1 VSSQSAGHRLGVL
14 GPALCSLHGAADGI
28 TDITSGTV
36 TIPGMAGFTTR
47 PGYDLPTGLGT
58 VGNARQFTAA
68 LARTSGPAARE
79 RHPAE
84 AFLWPA

>member
-14 GPALCSLHGAADGI
+14 GPALYSLHGEADGI
-28 TDITSGTV
+28 TDITSGTD

-58 VGNARQFTAA
+58 VGKCPPVHRRAGPRQPPG
-68 LARTSGPAARE
+68 LRGP
-79 RHPAE
+79 
-84 AFLWPA
+84 